1 MTTGTH
7 MIDITDLRSTI
18 VPKSDQLN
26 AEQLLGGP
34 LTIAV
39 SDVRT
44 GSGEDQPVSIH
55 YRNDSGRPYK
65 PCKTMR
71 KVLILAWGH
80 DARQWIGQSMTLFND
95 PSVRFG
101 GMDVGGIRI
110 SHMTGLQRDI
120 NVSLTATKGKKAPHT
135 IKRLDAGPR
144 LADVLQAISAATNKA
159 TMDAAK
165 KLASGLIDA
174 ADIAEAADAYKARV
188 TQLRAAAAP
197 AAPPA
202 FDPAAFIAKVAAC
215 TDLATLQLMSDE
227 AETLPPGEAR
237 DAVMAALL
245 SRDNELAAAGVRG

>member
-1 MTTGTH
+1 

-34 LTIAV
+34 MTITV
-39 SDVRT
+39 TEVRT

-55 YRNDSGRPYK
+55 YENDNGRPFK

-80 DARQWIGQSMTLFND
+80 DARKWAGQSMVLFND
-95 PSVRFG
+95 ASVKFG

-110 SHMTGLQRDI
+110 SHLTGIPRDI
-120 NVSLTATKGKKAPHT
+120 HVSLTATKGKKAPHA
-135 IKRLDAGPR
+135 IKRLDTGPE
-144 LADVLQAISAATNKA
+144 LSEVLRAIASATNKA

-165 KLASGLIDA
+165 ALASQLVIR
-174 ADIAEAADAYKARV
+174 ADIEQAMDAYRARV
-188 TQLRAAAAP
+188 VALRATKP
-197 AAPPA
+197 AAT
-202 FDPAAFIAKVAAC
+202 DTAAMIAAIEKC
-215 TDLATLQLMSDE
+215 TDIVTLQMHSDE
-227 AETLPPGEAR
+227 AENLPAGEGR

-245 SRDNELAAAGVRG
+245 KRDGELAA

>member
-1 MTTGTH
+1 

-34 LTIAV
+34 MTITV
-39 SDVRT
+39 TDVRT

-55 YRNDSGRPYK
+55 YEDDNGRPYK

-95 PSVRFG
+95 PGVKFG

-110 SHMTGLQRDI
+110 SHMTGIPKDI
-120 NVSLTATKGKKAPHT
+120 HVSLTATKGKKAPHS
-135 IKRLDAGPR
+135 IKLLHTGPR
-144 LADVLQAISAATNKA
+144 LFDVLQAIAAATNKA

-165 KLASGLIDA
+165 RLAGELVIKSEVQQAL
-174 ADIAEAADAYKARV
+174 DAYRARV
-188 TQLRAAAAP
+188 AELRAATAAP
-197 AAPPA
+197 ATAPA
-202 FDPAAFIAKVAAC
+202 FDAPAFIKRIEAC
-215 TDLATLQLMSDE
+215 NDLATLQLFSDE
-227 AETLPPGEAR
+227 AEDLPAGADR

-245 SRDNELAAAGVRG
+245 KRDRELAST